1 MPKSGS
7 KNPRLKNGPPS
18 DAWLITFADLVSLL
32 ITFFVLL
39 FSMKNIDAQRWQ
51 DIRGAL
57 SGALSF
63 EELTQKNVDTDNI
76 ETITLIQADN
86 LAYLKAIL
94 EQRFKSDATLREASL
109 TLNPLGDELRI
120 SVPSRLLFK
129 TGSATLVPQGDD
141 AIGRLGDMLRNI
153 DNSIVVAGH
162 TDPVPIQGGVYET
175 NWELSMLRAVGVLKK
190 LRATGVVSPMQAL
203 GYADS
208 RFDMIQ
214 SDLPVTMRYLKA
226 RRVEIIIGE
235 ATTNQRLP

>member
-1 MPKSGS
+1 MPLRKKS
-7 KNPRLKNGPPS
+7 GPPS
-18 DAWLITFADLVSLL
+18 DAWLVTFADLVSLL

-39 FSMKNIDAQRWQ
+39 FSMKNINTQRWQ

-57 SGALSF
+57 SGALAF
-63 EELTQKNVDTDNI
+63 EEINQQNVDTDNI
-76 ETITLIQADN
+76 ETINITQADD
-86 LAYLKAIL
+86 LTYLKAIL
-94 EQRFKSDATLREASL
+94 GQRFKSDDVLKEATMVIRDR
-109 TLNPLGDELRI
+109 GDELRI
-120 SVPSRLLFK
+120 TVPSRLLFK
-129 TGSATLVPQGDD
+129 TGSASLMPQGDD

-153 DNSIVVAGH
+153 DNSIIIAGH
-162 TDPVPIQGGVYET
+162 TDPVPIQGGVYES

-226 RRVEIIIGE
+226 RRVETTIGK